1 MGLIVKGNGSPA
13 IVSTKT
19 SMFTEF
25 SAKENEIRLC
35 FVFDLL
41 SVASS
46 CSNHI
51 YLLFDFLQDTK
62 LFVLPAIGVSG
73 LFSRSGW

>member
-1 MGLIVKGNGSPA
+1 MLI
-13 IVSTKT
+13 
-19 SMFTEF
+19 
-25 SAKENEIRLC
+25 
-35 FVFDLL
+35 VFDLL

-62 LFVLPAIGVSG
+62 LFVLPAIIGVSG
-73 LFSRSGW
+73 LFSRSGS